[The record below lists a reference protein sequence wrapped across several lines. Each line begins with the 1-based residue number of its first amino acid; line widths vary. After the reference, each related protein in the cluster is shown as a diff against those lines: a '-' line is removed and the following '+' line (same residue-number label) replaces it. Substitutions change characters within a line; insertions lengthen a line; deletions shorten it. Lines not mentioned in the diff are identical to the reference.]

1 MFVISSR
8 TTLTLDLIDTQV
20 GLVVLAPARRGIYWV
35 FLDASWTVPVRA
47 AVVIENKVS
56 NLAEPTG
63 KCSYIIIYI
72 VSVNVPLISP

>member
-1 MFVISSR
+1 MFVISPR

-63 KCSYIIIYI
+63 KC
-72 VSVNVPLISP
+72 